1 MTERIERR
9 HVLRTGE
16 NEWFSAQGGQTK
28 VVRRVEHATR
38 FTPEVARAL
47 SEKLTINR
55 RKPVVEVTDT
65 AYINPLAHPPY
76 VSPKEAPPPDR
87 IEPCVLLSAAEV
99 EAIRRR
105 AITGYGPVWLHHYP
119 RLLEAAILA
128 KLSGE

>member
-1 MTERIERR
+1 MSERR
-9 HVLRTGE
+9 HVLRTGDA
-16 NEWFSAQGGQTK
+16 EWFSAQGGQTK
-28 VVRRVEHATR
+28 VVRRVENATR
-38 FTPEVARAL
+38 YRLEDAL
-47 SEKLTINR
+47 DLADKLVINR
-55 RKPVVEVTDT
+55 RKPVVEETDT
-65 AYINPLAHPPY
+65 VYINPLAHPPY